1 MSAKGASNANGRATP
16 ARVRGAHDSQ
26 VAGAGNSRLPA
37 IGGKA
42 PRTAGGGSP
51 SLRRPKGPAGAPGKY
66 GNQRIKVDG
75 KTFDSKREWARYGE
89 LMLLQGA
96 GMISNLRCQVAFEL
110 APGVVIN
117 GRRRPALKY
126 IADFVYLEAESARET
141 IEDVKGKVTEGYRI
155 KRHLMASLG
164 FVIKEIR

>member
-1 MSAKGASNANGRATP
+1 
-16 ARVRGAHDSQ
+16 
-26 VAGAGNSRLPA
+26 
-37 IGGKA
+37 
-42 PRTAGGGSP
+42 
-51 SLRRPKGPAGAPGKY
+51 
-66 GNQRIKVDG
+66 
-75 KTFDSKREWARYGE
+75 
-89 LMLLQGA
+89 MLLQGA

-126 IADFVYLEAESARET
+126 IADFVYLEAGSTRET
-141 IEDVKGKVTEGYRI
+141 IEDVKGMVTDGYRI